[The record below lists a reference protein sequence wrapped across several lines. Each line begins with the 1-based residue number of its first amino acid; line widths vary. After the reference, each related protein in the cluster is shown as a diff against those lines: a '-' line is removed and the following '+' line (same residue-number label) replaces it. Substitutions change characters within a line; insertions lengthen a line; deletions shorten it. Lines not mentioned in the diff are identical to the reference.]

1 MGNENIKTFV
11 VKHSSVYGIVVL
23 IYLGLAIRYVIY
35 LWTFNCDGFGCLSI
49 LFFTGPLTLLF
60 IANFSS
66 TIFRLLRMKL
76 TKKHEEQN
84 ERAAKFKSG
93 LAISFVLLTL
103 FTFLMILRL
112 T

>member
-1 MGNENIKTFV
+1 
-11 VKHSSVYGIVVL
+11 
-23 IYLGLAIRYVIY
+23 
-35 LWTFNCDGFGCLSI
+35 
-49 LFFTGPLTLLF
+49 
-60 IANFSS
+60 
-66 TIFRLLRMKL
+66 LLRMKL